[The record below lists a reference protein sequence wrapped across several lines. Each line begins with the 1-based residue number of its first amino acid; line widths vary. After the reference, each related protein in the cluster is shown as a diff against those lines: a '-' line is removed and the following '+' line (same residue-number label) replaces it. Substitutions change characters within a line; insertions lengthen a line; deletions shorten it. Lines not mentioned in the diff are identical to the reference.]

1 MRRIQ
6 TKKMAGPLKEIR
18 VLEVG
23 KALAGPQVGMLLAD
37 MGAEVIKV
45 EVPRVGD
52 ECRYW
57 SPQVQGIGT
66 FFLAFNRNK
75 KSITLNL
82 KSKKGIGIFY
92 ELAKKSDIVI
102 ENNRV
107 GMMEKLGIGYSDL
120 KKIKPDIIFTS
131 VTGFGQTGPNAPL
144 PAYEIIAQAMGGMM
158 DLTGFP
164 DGPPVRTG
172 PGLGDIL
179 AALYALYGT
188 MVALYYREKTGEG
201 QYVDASIFES
211 VAASLENVITN
222 FDLLGIVAK
231 RVGSRVRTITPY
243 NCYQVKDGYV
253 VIAVGNDEQWKR
265 LTSAIGRKE
274 LAESPRFGTNL
285 NRVESADEVDKILQ
299 AWLEGRTVE
308 ESIQILRKAD
318 VPCAPVY
325 SIDQMVK
332 DPQFTE
338 RKLTQKVSYE
348 GLGSFNV
355 IGVLPK
361 LSLSPGEI
369 HSNPPTL
376 GQHNDEIFGSL
387 LGYPKEEI
395 RALEKEGVV

>member
-1 MRRIQ
+1 
-6 TKKMAGPLKEIR
+6 MAGPLKDIR
-18 VLEVG
+18 VLEVA

-37 MGAEVIKV
+37 MGAEVIKI
-45 EVPRVGD
+45 EIPKVGD

-57 SPQVQGIGT
+57 SPQIQGIGT

-82 KSKKGIGIFY
+82 KSKKGVEIFY
-92 ELAKKSDIVI
+92 ELAKKSDVVI

-107 GMMEKLGIGYSDL
+107 GMMDKLGIGYPTL

-131 VTGFGQTGPNAPL
+131 VTGFGQTGPYAPL

-201 QYVDASIFES
+201 QYVDASIFDS

-222 FDLLGIVAK
+222 FDLLGLIAK
-231 RVGSRVRTITPY
+231 RIGSRVRTIAPY
-243 NCYQVKDGYV
+243 NCYHAKDGYV
-253 VIAVGNDEQWKR
+253 VIAVGNDEQWKK
-265 LTSAIGRKE
+265 LTIAIGRKE
-274 LAESPRFGTNL
+274 LAESPEFVANPK
-285 NRVESADEVDKILQ
+285 RVENVRELDDILQ
-299 AWLEGRTVE
+299 AWLESRTVE

-338 RKLTQKVSYE
+338 RKLTQRVSYK

-355 IGVLPK
+355 IGILPK

-369 HSNPPTL
+369 HSNPPML
-376 GQHNDEIFGSL
+376 GQHNDEIFRSL

>member
-6 TKKMAGPLKEIR
+6 TRKMAGPLKEIR

-107 GMMEKLGIGYSDL
+107 GMMDKLGIGYSDL

-131 VTGFGQTGPNAPL
+131 VTGFGQTGPYAPL

-253 VIAVGNDEQWKR
+253 VIAVGNDEQWKK
-265 LTSAIGRKE
+265 LASAIGRKE
-274 LAESPRFGTNL
+274 LAESPQFGTNL
-285 NRVESADEVDKILQ
+285 KRVESADEVDKILQ
-299 AWLEGRTVE
+299 AWLDGRTLE

-338 RKLTQKVSYE
+338 RKLAQKVSYE
-348 GLGSFNV
+348 GLDSFDV
-355 IGVLPK
+355 IGILPK

-376 GQHNDEIFGSL
+376 GQHNDEIFGTL

>member
-1 MRRIQ
+1 MRRNQ
-6 TKKMAGPLKEIR
+6 KSEMAGPLKNIR
-18 VLEVG
+18 VLEVA

-37 MGAEVIKV
+37 MGAEVIKI
-45 EVPRVGD
+45 EVPRIGD

-57 SPQVQGIGT
+57 SPQLKGIGT

-82 KSKKGIGIFY
+82 KSKKGVEIFY
-92 ELAKKSDIVI
+92 ELVKKSDVVI

-107 GMMEKLGIGYSDL
+107 GMMDKLGIGYSTL

-131 VTGFGQTGPNAPL
+131 VAGFGQTGPYAPL

-201 QYVDASIFES
+201 QYVDASIFDS

-243 NCYQVKDGYV
+243 NCYLVKDGYL

-265 LTSAIGRKE
+265 LASAIGRKE
-274 LAESPRFGTNL
+274 LAESPQFGTNL
-285 NRVESADEVDKILQ
+285 KRVENADEVDKILQ
-299 AWLEGRTVE
+299 AWLDSRTVE
-308 ESIQILRKAD
+308 ESIQILRKSD

-355 IGVLPK
+355 IGILPK
-361 LSLSPGEI
+361 LSLSPGQI
-369 HSNPPTL
+369 HSNPPEL
-376 GQHNDEIFGSL
+376 GQHNEEIFGSL